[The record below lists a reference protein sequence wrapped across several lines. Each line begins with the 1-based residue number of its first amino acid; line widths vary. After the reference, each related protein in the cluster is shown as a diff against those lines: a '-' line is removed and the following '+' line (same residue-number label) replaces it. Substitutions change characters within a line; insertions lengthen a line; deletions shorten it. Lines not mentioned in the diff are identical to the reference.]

1 MGHEEQ
7 QDLSHLTPE
16 RIAVVFKFGEE
27 LRQKFIDNAS
37 FERASIMRDLLM
49 LARRRPEAA
58 SVGEVGDIEN
68 IIMYFIQ
75 RWCPSTD
82 ETFIKEMKGM
92 VEDAM
97 KRSVAADRRR
107 ILVGIERVMG
117 EIRGQL

>member
-1 MGHEEQ
+1 M
-7 QDLSHLTPE
+7 SHLTLA
-16 RIAVVFKFGEE
+16 RIEAVLEHGED
-27 LRQKFIDNAS
+27 LKQRFIDDAKFENA
-37 FERASIMRDLLM
+37 AMMRDLLM
-49 LARRRPEAA
+49 LARRRPQAA

-68 IIMYFIQ
+68 IIRYFIQ